1 MKSHLHQNKR
11 FVVAFDK
18 TELVVKEI
26 EQIHLGRL
34 PIYRICVRV
43 DHCST
48 SDLTMKFRNE
58 VSPARVLQTPPA
70 LCHIEERPDN
80 FLKKVPSPRFPKG
93 TPGRNSEKKLLPVIA
108 ALESHKL
115 NWTSVGRILV
125 NKPMPMKH
133 KTGQDD
139 ERLCP
144 WCETKYQ
151 PAPDH
156 AGTVCPDCRTEL
168 LEQPKEFLVDMLGRV
183 AGVNVIVMASLAVH
197 SPDSLDTLGLWNAP
211 EREGFSRRPV
221 TMKEFTRKYR
231 RVH

>member
-1 MKSHLHQNKR
+1 MS
-11 FVVAFDK
+11 
-18 TELVVKEI
+18 
-26 EQIHLGRL
+26 
-34 PIYRICVRV
+34 
-43 DHCST
+43 
-48 SDLTMKFRNE
+48 
-58 VSPARVLQTPPA
+58 
-70 LCHIEERPDN
+70 
-80 FLKKVPSPRFPKG
+80 
-93 TPGRNSEKKLLPVIA
+93 A
-108 ALESHKL
+108 ALEPKRL
-115 NWTSVGRILV
+115 NLTGDRRILV
-125 NKPMPMKH
+125 DELMPIKR
-133 KTGQDD
+133 KTGPDYG
-139 ERLCP
+139 RLCP
-144 WCETKYQ
+144 WCETKYH